1 MARFS
6 ASYLVNKGVFSLFH
20 HMTIVFGATL
30 LLAGCGLSDEALLP
44 SLTGDDLVGDKKISA
59 ESAQPQ
65 PVHAQAMPGT
75 GAPPILG
82 TTNFEIP
89 GVTDGTPSGTRVG
102 QKIGDLRGD
111 LGRLQSR
118 LSEHNR
124 QLQAY
129 RGAAR
134 ESARAYYLLAGAMN
148 SQLRAGATPGN
159 PELVAQWNQSQAG
172 LDKVGDSIT
181 SLITL
186 SNESAST
193 SALAAFLLESTRATI
208 EVGGA
213 VEEDYRQL
221 AVLEGEV
228 SKTVVVADR
237 LLDELTDDIDRSQSY
252 FTTERSN
259 LTAMQIATDTG
270 EYIGASL

>member
-1 MARFS
+1 
-6 ASYLVNKGVFSLFH
+6 
-20 HMTIVFGATL
+20 MTIVFGTTL
-30 LLAGCGLSDEALLP
+30 FLAGCGFSDEALLP

-59 ESAQPQ
+59 GSAQPQ
-65 PVHAQAMPGT
+65 PVQAQAMPGT
-75 GAPPILG
+75 DAPPTLG
-82 TTNFEIP
+82 TTIFETP
-89 GVTDGTPSGTRVG
+89 GVTADTPSSSRVG
-102 QKIGDLRGD
+102 QKIDDLRGD

-118 LSEHNR
+118 LSEHNQ

-134 ESARAYYLLAGAMN
+134 ESASDYHRLVGAIN
-148 SQLRAGATPGN
+148 SQLQAGTAPGN
-159 PELVAQWNQSQAG
+159 PELVAQWGQSQAG

-208 EVGGA
+208 ELGGA
-213 VEEDYRQL
+213 AQEDYRQL

-228 SKTVVVADR
+228 NKTVAVVDH
-237 LLDELTDDIDRSQSY
+237 LLDELTGDIARAQSY
-252 FTTERSN
+252 YTTERAN
-259 LTAMQIATDTG
+259 LAAMQIAIDTG